1 MIRPD
6 LRHCETLEQFYKEI
20 REKQSLAHGRE
31 YIAHHEALRTCIQ
44 DKDVNMV
51 KELGVC
57 QGGTLAAMM
66 LANPYQLTGYDIQPD
81 YYEPYAH
88 LFEEYAKEQG
98 IVYNYVVKSSIDK
111 GSVSNCD
118 LLHIDSLHVPNHL
131 MNELRLHA
139 PSVKKYIVF
148 HDTANYGS
156 NSGILRTIVDYITEV
171 EQSWTIIDH
180 YTHSVGYT
188 VIKRE
193 ERIPV
198 EYNDVK

>member
-20 REKQSLAHGRE
+20 REQQSNAHGKE
-31 YIAHHEALRTCIQ
+31 YIAHHEALRTCVQ
-44 DKDVNMV
+44 DPDVNIA

-66 LANPYQLTGYDIQPD
+66 LAHPKELEGIDIAAHYFNPYKS
-81 YYEPYAH
+81 
-88 LFEEYAKEQG
+88 LFVDYAKENN
-98 IVYNYVVKSSIDK
+98 IDFSFKETSSLSKRAIYE
-111 GSVSNCD
+111 CD
-118 LLHIDSLHVPNHL
+118 LLHIDSLHKPSHL
-131 MNELRLHA
+131 MNELVLHA
-139 PSVKKYIVF
+139 PTVSKYIVF

-156 NSGILRTIVDYITEV
+156 NSGLLRTIVDYITEV

-198 EYNDVK
+198 EYNDIK